1 MALVLA
7 GFTHLWN
14 PIGFPVPN
22 EDESIYLGRAVNFLN
37 TLEMTDNS
45 IGYDHPYFGQIF
57 LAAFLGIT
65 GYQDFFSSPGHLN
78 YEMIFLIPRIFMG
91 ILAIA
96 DTFLIFKIAELL
108 YNRKVGFVAA
118 ILFAVTP
125 TTWLTRWILL
135 DSIQL
140 PLILLSIL
148 FAVFSFRGTR
158 EGSKNNSKNILLVL
172 LSGTFL
178 GLSIFTK
185 IPAIMIVPLVG
196 YLIFTNSKWNFKILG
211 LWFIPVILIPL
222 LWPAYSISVGEFN
235 SWLNGIIK
243 QAHRAPNPLY
253 FSITEF
259 LMRDPLLLIVGSI
272 GIILAVVKKDLFIL
286 LAVIPFLIFMYFV
299 NYVVLHHL
307 MWVVVILCISASR
320 LFVDILTFVK
330 RYKPLLL
337 LSLGGISLFFVFAFT
352 STIELVT
359 RNETSQFFGAA
370 ALVDQYLEAK
380 LITNNNNNSPDSNKN
395 IKVLGNTFFIWIQQ
409 YVFHNDNYV
418 SFFQIPKK
426 LEFENQNVIS
436 IIDSR
441 FKREL
446 QRDDYTG
453 ITLRKM
459 FSTFDTKSIAT
470 FNPTLYGDKI
480 DILLTNLER
489 PNKTAIEVTNILDK
503 ANHWKKSK
511 YMDIQRGLGTLNMT
525 VDTKNATKD
534 SNVNTAFLKT
544 PLNLTKGPTLLSI
557 VYLTKSDD
565 TNTEFIIEIR
575 DKNNTEL
582 WTRLLKHTNGIFQ
595 PQLLSLGTDISDEQ
609 IKLDVKI
616 RTNEKGLHTISFNKF
631 SLIS

>member
-1 MALVLA
+1 MALILA

-37 TLEMTDNS
+37 TLEVRDNS

-118 ILFAVTP
+118 ILFAVAP

-259 LMRDPLLLIVGSI
+259 LMRDPLLLIVGTI

-557 VYLTKSDD
+557 GYLTKSDD

>member
-1 MALVLA
+1 MALILA

-37 TLEMTDNS
+37 TLEVTDNS

-337 LSLGGISLFFVFAFT
+337 LSLGGISLFFAFAFT

-380 LITNNNNNSPDSNKN
+380 LITNNNNSPDSNKN

-557 VYLTKSDD
+557 GYLTKSDD
-565 TNTEFIIEIR
+565 TDTEFIIEIR

>member
-1 MALVLA
+1 MALILA

-37 TLEMTDNS
+37 TLEVRDNS

-259 LMRDPLLLIVGSI
+259 LMRDPLLLIVGTI

-320 LFVDILTFVK
+320 LFVDIVIFVK

-370 ALVDQYLEAK
+370 AFVDQYLEAK
-380 LITNNNNNSPDSNKN
+380 LITNNNNSPDSNKN

-489 PNKTAIEVTNILDK
+489 PNKTAIEVTNILDE

-557 VYLTKSDD
+557 GYLTKSDD

>member
-1 MALVLA
+1 V
-7 GFTHLWN
+7 
-14 PIGFPVPN
+14 
-22 EDESIYLGRAVNFLN
+22 R
-37 TLEMTDNS
+37 DNS

-65 GYQDFFSSPGHLN
+65 GYQDFFSSPAHLN
-78 YEMIFLIPRIFMG
+78 YEMIFLVPRIFMG

-108 YNRKVGFVAA
+108 YNRKVGFVAS

-148 FAVFSFRGTR
+148 FAVFSFRGAR
-158 EGSKNNSKNILLVL
+158 EGSKNYSKNILLVL

-196 YLIFTNSKWNFKILG
+196 YLISTNSKWNFKILG

-222 LWPAYSISVGEFN
+222 LWPAYSITVGEYN
-235 SWLNGIIK
+235 SWLNGINK
-243 QAHRAPNPLY
+243 QAHREPNPLY

-259 LMRDPLLLIVGSI
+259 LMRDPLLLIVGTL
-272 GIILAVVKKDLFIL
+272 GIILAVVRKDLFIL

-307 MWVVVILCISASR
+307 MWVVAILCISTSR
-320 LFVDILTFVK
+320 LFVDIVYFVK
-330 RYKPLLL
+330 RNKPLLL

-370 ALVDQYLEAK
+370 ALVDQYIKAQ
-380 LITNNNNNSPDSNKN
+380 LITNNNNSPDSNKN
-395 IKVLGNTFFIWIQQ
+395 IKVIGNTFFIWIQQ
-409 YVFHNDNYV
+409 YIFHNDNYV

-426 LEFENQNVIS
+426 LAFENQNVIS

-441 FKREL
+441 FKREI
-446 QRDDYTG
+446 QRDHHTG
-453 ITLRKM
+453 ITLRKI

-470 FNPTLYGDKI
+470 FNATLYGDKI
-480 DILLTNLER
+480 DILLTNLGR
-489 PNKTAIEVTNILDK
+489 PNKTAIGVTNILNENND
-503 ANHWKKSK
+503 WKKSK
-511 YMDIQRGLGTLNMT
+511 YTDIRRGLGTLNMT

-534 SNVNTAFLKT
+534 SIVNTAFLKT

-557 VYLTKSDD
+557 GYLTKSED
-565 TNTEFIIEIR
+565 TNTDFIIEIR

-582 WTRLLKHTNGIFQ
+582 WKSLLKHTNGIFQ
-595 PQLLSLGTDISDEQ
+595 PELLSLGIDISDKQ

>member
-1 MALVLA
+1 
-7 GFTHLWN
+7 
-14 PIGFPVPN
+14 
-22 EDESIYLGRAVNFLN
+22 
-37 TLEMTDNS
+37 
-45 IGYDHPYFGQIF
+45 
-57 LAAFLGIT
+57 
-65 GYQDFFSSPGHLN
+65 
-78 YEMIFLIPRIFMG
+78 
-91 ILAIA
+91 
-96 DTFLIFKIAELL
+96 
-108 YNRKVGFVAA
+108 
-118 ILFAVTP
+118 
-125 TTWLTRWILL
+125 
-135 DSIQL
+135 
-140 PLILLSIL
+140 
-148 FAVFSFRGTR
+148 
-158 EGSKNNSKNILLVL
+158 
-172 LSGTFL
+172 
-178 GLSIFTK
+178 
-185 IPAIMIVPLVG
+185 
-196 YLIFTNSKWNFKILG
+196 
-211 LWFIPVILIPL
+211 
-222 LWPAYSISVGEFN
+222 
-235 SWLNGIIK
+235 
-243 QAHRAPNPLY
+243 
-253 FSITEF
+253 
-259 LMRDPLLLIVGSI
+259 
-272 GIILAVVKKDLFIL
+272 
-286 LAVIPFLIFMYFV
+286 
-299 NYVVLHHL
+299 
-307 MWVVVILCISASR
+307 
-320 LFVDILTFVK
+320 LTFVK

-380 LITNNNNNSPDSNKN
+380 LITNNNNSPDSNKN

-453 ITLRKM
+453 ITLNKM

-557 VYLTKSDD
+557 GYLTKPDD

>member
-1 MALVLA
+1 MALILA

-37 TLEMTDNS
+37 TLEVRDNS

-135 DSIQL
+135 DSLQL

-259 LMRDPLLLIVGSI
+259 LMRDPLLLIVGTI

-320 LFVDILTFVK
+320 LFVDIVIFVK

-370 ALVDQYLEAK
+370 ALVDQYLETE
-380 LITNNNNNSPDSNKN
+380 LITNNNNSPDSNKN

-557 VYLTKSDD
+557 GYLTKSDD

>member
-1 MALVLA
+1 LALILA

-37 TLEMTDNS
+37 TLEVRDNS

-108 YNRKVGFVAA
+108 YNRKVGLLAS

-259 LMRDPLLLIVGSI
+259 LMRDPLLLIVGTI

-320 LFVDILTFVK
+320 LFVDIVIFVK

-380 LITNNNNNSPDSNKN
+380 LITNNNNSPDSNKN

-557 VYLTKSDD
+557 GYLTKSDD

>member
-1 MALVLA
+1 MALILA

-37 TLEMTDNS
+37 TLELTDNS

-108 YNRKVGFVAA
+108 YNRKVGFLAA

-259 LMRDPLLLIVGSI
+259 LMRDPLLLIVGTI

-380 LITNNNNNSPDSNKN
+380 LITNNNNSPDSNKN

-557 VYLTKSDD
+557 GYLTKSDD

-582 WTRLLKHTNGIFQ
+582 WTRLLEHTNGIFQ

-631 SLIS
+631 SLLS

>member
-1 MALVLA
+1 MALILA

-37 TLEMTDNS
+37 TLDVRDNS

-135 DSIQL
+135 DSLQL

-185 IPAIMIVPLVG
+185 IPAIVIVPLVG

-259 LMRDPLLLIVGSI
+259 LMRDPLLLIVGTI

-370 ALVDQYLEAK
+370 AFVDQYLEAK
-380 LITNNNNNSPDSNKN
+380 LITNNNNSPDSNKN

-489 PNKTAIEVTNILDK
+489 PNLPISGVTASGNDGNVPANVLD
-503 ANHWKKSK
+503 NN
-511 YMDIQRGLGTLNMT
+511 LGTRWSSDGNGQFITADLGT
-525 VDTKNATKD
+525 VKNICSVDIAWYSGNSRQYHFVISTSTDGNSFTQRFSGD
-534 SNVNTAFLKT
+534 SSGTTLISEKYTFPAVEARFVRVTVNGNTVNTWA
-544 PLNLTKGPTLLSI
+544 SI
-557 VYLTKSDD
+557 
-565 TNTEFIIEIR
+565 
-575 DKNNTEL
+575 TEL
-582 WTRLLKHTNGIFQ
+582 HVFGSSASALASSQYNFG
-595 PQLLSLGTDISDEQ
+595 PC
-609 IKLDVKI
+609 
-616 RTNEKGLHTISFNKF
+616 
-631 SLIS
+631 

>member
-1 MALVLA
+1 MALILA

-37 TLEMTDNS
+37 TLEVTDNS

-259 LMRDPLLLIVGSI
+259 LMRDPLLLIVGTI

-380 LITNNNNNSPDSNKN
+380 LITNNNNSPDSNKN

-557 VYLTKSDD
+557 GYLTKSDD

>member
-1 MALVLA
+1 LALILA

-37 TLEMTDNS
+37 TLEVRDNS

-57 LAAFLGIT
+57 LAAFLGTT

-108 YNRKVGFVAA
+108 YNRKVGFLAA
-118 ILFAVTP
+118 ILFAVAP

-259 LMRDPLLLIVGSI
+259 LMRDPLLLIVGTI

-320 LFVDILTFVK
+320 LFVDIVIFVK

-557 VYLTKSDD
+557 GYLTKSDD

>member
-1 MALVLA
+1 LALILA

-37 TLEMTDNS
+37 TLEVRDNS

-259 LMRDPLLLIVGSI
+259 LMRDPLLLIVGTI

-320 LFVDILTFVK
+320 LFVDIVIFVK

-380 LITNNNNNSPDSNKN
+380 LITNNNNSPDSNKN

-503 ANHWKKSK
+503 ANHWIKSK
-511 YMDIQRGLGTLNMT
+511 YMDIQRGLRTLSMT
-525 VDTKNATKD
+525 VDTKNATTD

-557 VYLTKSDD
+557 GYLTKSDD

-582 WTRLLKHTNGIFQ
+582 WTRLLEHTNGIFQ

>member
-1 MALVLA
+1 MALILA

-37 TLEMTDNS
+37 TLEVRDNS

-108 YNRKVGFVAA
+108 YNRKVGFLAA

-380 LITNNNNNSPDSNKN
+380 LITNNNNSPDSNKN

-557 VYLTKSDD
+557 GYLTKSDD

-582 WTRLLKHTNGIFQ
+582 WTRLLEHTNGIFQ

-631 SLIS
+631 SLLS

>member
-1 MALVLA
+1 MALILA

-37 TLEMTDNS
+37 TLELTDNS

-108 YNRKVGFVAA
+108 YNRKVGFLAA

-380 LITNNNNNSPDSNKN
+380 LITNNNNSPDSNKN
-395 IKVLGNTFFIWIQQ
+395 IKVIGNTFFIWIQQ

-557 VYLTKSDD
+557 GYLTKSDD

-582 WTRLLKHTNGIFQ
+582 WTRLLEHTNGIFQ

>member
-1 MALVLA
+1 LALILA

-37 TLEMTDNS
+37 TLEVRDNS

-65 GYQDFFSSPGHLN
+65 GYQDFFTSPGHLN
-78 YEMIFLIPRIFMG
+78 YEMIFLIPRIFTG

-108 YNRKVGFVAA
+108 YNRKVGFLAA
-118 ILFAVTP
+118 ILFAVAP

-380 LITNNNNNSPDSNKN
+380 LITNNNNSPDSNKN

-426 LEFENQNVIS
+426 LEFENQNVI
-436 IIDSR
+436 
-441 FKREL
+441 
-446 QRDDYTG
+446 
-453 ITLRKM
+453 
-459 FSTFDTKSIAT
+459 
-470 FNPTLYGDKI
+470 
-480 DILLTNLER
+480 
-489 PNKTAIEVTNILDK
+489 
-503 ANHWKKSK
+503 
-511 YMDIQRGLGTLNMT
+511 
-525 VDTKNATKD
+525 
-534 SNVNTAFLKT
+534 
-544 PLNLTKGPTLLSI
+544 
-557 VYLTKSDD
+557 
-565 TNTEFIIEIR
+565 
-575 DKNNTEL
+575 
-582 WTRLLKHTNGIFQ
+582 
-595 PQLLSLGTDISDEQ
+595 
-609 IKLDVKI
+609 
-616 RTNEKGLHTISFNKF
+616 
-631 SLIS
+631 

>member
-1 MALVLA
+1 MALILA

-37 TLEMTDNS
+37 TLEVRDNS

-108 YNRKVGFVAA
+108 YNRKVGFLAA

-259 LMRDPLLLIVGSI
+259 LMRDPLLLIVGTI

-380 LITNNNNNSPDSNKN
+380 LITNNNNSPDSNKN

-557 VYLTKSDD
+557 GYLTKSDD

>member
-1 MALVLA
+1 LALILA

-37 TLEMTDNS
+37 TLEVRDNS

-259 LMRDPLLLIVGSI
+259 LMRDPLLLIVGTI

-320 LFVDILTFVK
+320 LFVDIVIFVK

-380 LITNNNNNSPDSNKN
+380 LITNNNNSPDSNKN

-557 VYLTKSDD
+557 GYLTKSDD

>member
-1 MALVLA
+1 
-7 GFTHLWN
+7 
-14 PIGFPVPN
+14 
-22 EDESIYLGRAVNFLN
+22 
-37 TLEMTDNS
+37 
-45 IGYDHPYFGQIF
+45 
-57 LAAFLGIT
+57 
-65 GYQDFFSSPGHLN
+65 
-78 YEMIFLIPRIFMG
+78 MG

-320 LFVDILTFVK
+320 LFVDIVIFVK

-557 VYLTKSDD
+557 GYLTKSDD

>member
-1 MALVLA
+1 MALILA

-37 TLEMTDNS
+37 TLEVRDNS

-380 LITNNNNNSPDSNKN
+380 LITNNNNSPDSNKN

-557 VYLTKSDD
+557 GYLTKSDD

>member
-1 MALVLA
+1 LALILA

-37 TLEMTDNS
+37 TLEVRDNS

-135 DSIQL
+135 DSLQL

-259 LMRDPLLLIVGSI
+259 LMRDPLLLIVGTI

-320 LFVDILTFVK
+320 LFVDIVIFVK

-370 ALVDQYLEAK
+370 ALVDHYLEAE
-380 LITNNNNNSPDSNKN
+380 LITNNNNSPDSNKN

-557 VYLTKSDD
+557 GYLTKSDN

>member
-1 MALVLA
+1 MALILA

-37 TLEMTDNS
+37 TLEVRDNS

-108 YNRKVGFVAA
+108 YNRKVGFLAA

-259 LMRDPLLLIVGSI
+259 LMRDPLLLIVGTI

-320 LFVDILTFVK
+320 LFVEIVTFVK

-380 LITNNNNNSPDSNKN
+380 LITNNNNSPDSNKN

-525 VDTKNATKD
+525 VDTKNATKG

-557 VYLTKSDD
+557 GYLTKSDD

>member
-1 MALVLA
+1 MALILA

-37 TLEMTDNS
+37 TLELTDNS

-320 LFVDILTFVK
+320 LFVDIVTFVK

-380 LITNNNNNSPDSNKN
+380 LITNNNNSPDSNKN
-395 IKVLGNTFFIWIQQ
+395 IKVIGNTFFIWIQQ

-557 VYLTKSDD
+557 GYLTKSDD

-631 SLIS
+631 SLLS

>member
-1 MALVLA
+1 MALILA

-14 PIGFPVPN
+14 PIGFPIPN

-37 TLEMTDNS
+37 TLEVADNS

-259 LMRDPLLLIVGSI
+259 LMRDPLLLIVGTI

-320 LFVDILTFVK
+320 LFVDIVIFVK

-370 ALVDQYLEAK
+370 ALVDHYLEAE
-380 LITNNNNNSPDSNKN
+380 LITNNNNSPDSNKN

-511 YMDIQRGLGTLNMT
+511 YMDIQRGLGILNMT

-557 VYLTKSDD
+557 GYLTKSDN

>member
-1 MALVLA
+1 
-7 GFTHLWN
+7 
-14 PIGFPVPN
+14 
-22 EDESIYLGRAVNFLN
+22 
-37 TLEMTDNS
+37 
-45 IGYDHPYFGQIF
+45 
-57 LAAFLGIT
+57 
-65 GYQDFFSSPGHLN
+65 
-78 YEMIFLIPRIFMG
+78 MIFLVPRIFMG

-108 YNRKVGFVAA
+108 YNRKVGFVAS

-148 FAVFSFRGTR
+148 FAVLSFRGSR
-158 EGSKNNSKNILLVL
+158 EGSKNYSKNILLVL
-172 LSGTFL
+172 LSSTFL
-178 GLSIFTK
+178 SLSIFTK
-185 IPAIMIVPLVG
+185 IPSIMIVPLVG

-222 LWPAYSISVGEFN
+222 LWPAYSITVGEFN
-235 SWLNGIIK
+235 SWLNGINK
-243 QAHRAPNPLY
+243 QAHREPNPLY

-259 LMRDPLLLIVGSI
+259 LMRDPLLLIAGTF
-272 GIILAVVKKDLFIL
+272 GIILAVVRKDLFIL
-286 LAVIPFLIFMYFV
+286 LAIIPFLIFMYFV

-307 MWVVVILCISASR
+307 MWVVAILCISASR
-320 LFVDILTFVK
+320 LFVDIVYFVK
-330 RYKPLLL
+330 RNKPLLL

-370 ALVDQYLEAK
+370 ALVDQYIKAQ
-380 LITNNNNNSPDSNKN
+380 LITNNNNSPDSNKN
-395 IKVLGNTFFIWIQQ
+395 IKVIGNTFFIWIQQ
-409 YVFHNDNYV
+409 YIFHNDNYV

-426 LEFENQNVIS
+426 LAFENQNVIS

-441 FKREL
+441 FKREI
-446 QRDDYTG
+446 QRDHHTG
-453 ITLRKM
+453 ITLRKI

-470 FNPTLYGDKI
+470 FNATLYGDKI
-480 DILLTNLER
+480 DILLTNLGR
-489 PNKTAIEVTNILDK
+489 PNKTAIGVTNILNENND
-503 ANHWKKSK
+503 WKKSK
-511 YMDIQRGLGTLNMT
+511 YTDIRRGLGTLNMT
-525 VDTKNATKD
+525 VDTKNATND

-557 VYLTKSDD
+557 GYLTKSED
-565 TNTEFIIEIR
+565 TNTDFIIEIR

-582 WTRLLKHTNGIFQ
+582 WKSLLKHTNGIFQ
-595 PQLLSLGTDISDEQ
+595 PELLSLGIDISDKQ

>member
-1 MALVLA
+1 LALILA

-37 TLEMTDNS
+37 TLEVRDNS

-108 YNRKVGFVAA
+108 YNRKVGFLAA
-118 ILFAVTP
+118 ILFAVAP

-380 LITNNNNNSPDSNKN
+380 LITNNNNSPDSNKN

-557 VYLTKSDD
+557 GYLTKSDD

>member
-1 MALVLA
+1 MVLILA

-14 PIGFPVPN
+14 PIGFPHPN
-22 EDESIYLGRAVNFLN
+22 VDEGIYLGRAVNFLN
-37 TLEMTDNS
+37 TLEVADNS

-380 LITNNNNNSPDSNKN
+380 LITNNNNSPDSNKN

-557 VYLTKSDD
+557 GYLTKSDN

-582 WTRLLKHTNGIFQ
+582 WTRLLKHTNGLFQ

>member
-1 MALVLA
+1 MALILA

-37 TLEMTDNS
+37 TLEVRDNS

-108 YNRKVGFVAA
+108 YNRKVGLLAS

-259 LMRDPLLLIVGSI
+259 LMRDPLLLIVGTI

-320 LFVDILTFVK
+320 LFVDIVIFVK

-370 ALVDQYLEAK
+370 ALVDQYLETE
-380 LITNNNNNSPDSNKN
+380 LITNNNNSPDSNKN

-557 VYLTKSDD
+557 GYLTKSDD

>member
-1 MALVLA
+1 MALILA

-37 TLEMTDNS
+37 TLELTDNS

-65 GYQDFFSSPGHLN
+65 GYQDFFTSPGHLN

-108 YNRKVGFVAA
+108 YNRKVGFLAA

-259 LMRDPLLLIVGSI
+259 LMRDPLLLIVGTI

-320 LFVDILTFVK
+320 LFVDIVIFVK

-380 LITNNNNNSPDSNKN
+380 LITNNNNSPDSNKN

-557 VYLTKSDD
+557 GYLTKSDD

>member
-1 MALVLA
+1 MALILA

-37 TLEMTDNS
+37 TLEVTDNS

-380 LITNNNNNSPDSNKN
+380 LITNNNNSPDSNKN
-395 IKVLGNTFFIWIQQ
+395 IKVIGNTFFIWIQQ

-557 VYLTKSDD
+557 GYLTKSDD

>member
-1 MALVLA
+1 
-7 GFTHLWN
+7 
-14 PIGFPVPN
+14 
-22 EDESIYLGRAVNFLN
+22 
-37 TLEMTDNS
+37 
-45 IGYDHPYFGQIF
+45 
-57 LAAFLGIT
+57 
-65 GYQDFFSSPGHLN
+65 
-78 YEMIFLIPRIFMG
+78 
-91 ILAIA
+91 
-96 DTFLIFKIAELL
+96 
-108 YNRKVGFVAA
+108 
-118 ILFAVTP
+118 
-125 TTWLTRWILL
+125 
-135 DSIQL
+135 
-140 PLILLSIL
+140 
-148 FAVFSFRGTR
+148 
-158 EGSKNNSKNILLVL
+158 
-172 LSGTFL
+172 
-178 GLSIFTK
+178 
-185 IPAIMIVPLVG
+185 
-196 YLIFTNSKWNFKILG
+196 LG

-370 ALVDQYLEAK
+370 AFVDQYLEAK
-380 LITNNNNNSPDSNKN
+380 LITNNNNSPDSNKN

-534 SNVNTAFLKT
+534 SNVKTAFLKT

-557 VYLTKSDD
+557 GYLTKSDN

-582 WTRLLKHTNGIFQ
+582 WTRLLKHTNGLFQ

-631 SLIS
+631 SLLS

>member
-1 MALVLA
+1 MALILA

-37 TLEMTDNS
+37 TLEVTDNS

-65 GYQDFFSSPGHLN
+65 GYQDFFTSPGHLN

-380 LITNNNNNSPDSNKN
+380 LITNNNNSPDSNKN

-557 VYLTKSDD
+557 GYLTKSDD

-631 SLIS
+631 SLLS

>member
-1 MALVLA
+1 MALILA

-37 TLEMTDNS
+37 TLEVADNS

-108 YNRKVGFVAA
+108 YNRKVGFLAA

-259 LMRDPLLLIVGSI
+259 LMRDPLLLIVGTI

-380 LITNNNNNSPDSNKN
+380 LITNNNNSPDSNKN

-557 VYLTKSDD
+557 GYLTKSDD

>member
-37 TLEMTDNS
+37 TLEVRDNS

-320 LFVDILTFVK
+320 LFVDIVIFVK

-380 LITNNNNNSPDSNKN
+380 LITNNNNSPDSNKN

-503 ANHWKKSK
+503 ANHWIKSK

-557 VYLTKSDD
+557 GYLTKSDD

>member
-1 MALVLA
+1 MALILA

-37 TLEMTDNS
+37 TLEVRDNS

-65 GYQDFFSSPGHLN
+65 GYQDFFTSPGHLN

-380 LITNNNNNSPDSNKN
+380 LITNNNNSPDSNKN

-489 PNKTAIEVTNILDK
+489 PNKTAIEVTNILDE

-557 VYLTKSDD
+557 GYLTKSDD

>member
-1 MALVLA
+1 LALILA

-37 TLEMTDNS
+37 TLELTDNS

-557 VYLTKSDD
+557 GYLTKSDD

-582 WTRLLKHTNGIFQ
+582 WTRLLEHTNGIFQ

>member
-1 MALVLA
+1 MALILA

-37 TLEMTDNS
+37 TLEVRDNS

-320 LFVDILTFVK
+320 LFVDIVIFVK

-557 VYLTKSDD
+557 GYLTKSDD

>member
-37 TLEMTDNS
+37 TLEVRDNS

-259 LMRDPLLLIVGSI
+259 LMRDPLLLIVGTI

-320 LFVDILTFVK
+320 LFVDIVTFVK

-380 LITNNNNNSPDSNKN
+380 LITNNNNSPDSNKN

-557 VYLTKSDD
+557 GYLTKSDD
-565 TNTEFIIEIR
+565 TDTEFIIEIR

-582 WTRLLKHTNGIFQ
+582 WTRLLEHTNGIFQ

>member
-1 MALVLA
+1 
-7 GFTHLWN
+7 
-14 PIGFPVPN
+14 
-22 EDESIYLGRAVNFLN
+22 
-37 TLEMTDNS
+37 MTDNS

-320 LFVDILTFVK
+320 LFVDIVTFVK

-557 VYLTKSDD
+557 GYLTKSDD